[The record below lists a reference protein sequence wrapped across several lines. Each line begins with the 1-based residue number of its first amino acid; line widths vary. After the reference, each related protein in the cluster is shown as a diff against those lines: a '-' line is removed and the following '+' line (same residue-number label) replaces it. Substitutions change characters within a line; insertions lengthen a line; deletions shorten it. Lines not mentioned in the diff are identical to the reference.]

1 MISYADPQSIH
12 INHAVSRSTKE
23 GDFQTHHHLFYEILF
38 IVNGSGVFLI
48 EDSACEFSGN
58 TVFLIP
64 PQQYHVLK
72 VPPQRNYERYIIN
85 FSPDI
90 LPEALQTA
98 KPVIRQ
104 ADENILDLFQKT
116 DAYRETFQGE
126 PLYWLQRAVITEL
139 MAQFCYGK
147 AGQYV
152 PRAELP
158 PLVQSA
164 IHYIGDNLDR
174 PLDASLIAEALF
186 VSKTYLSHVFAKTM
200 NISLM
205 RYVRMKKI
213 YRAREYLKQGNSVTR
228 TAELLG
234 YDSYHT
240 FLRNY
245 YAEFHISPSEDKR
258 LSDAGEEHG

>member
-1 MISYADPQSIH
+1 M
-12 INHAVSRSTKE
+12 
-23 GDFQTHHHLFYEILF
+23 
-38 IVNGSGVFLI
+38 
-48 EDSACEFSGN
+48 
-58 TVFLIP
+58 
-64 PQQYHVLK
+64 
-72 VPPQRNYERYIIN
+72 
-85 FSPDI
+85 
-90 LPEALQTA
+90 
-98 KPVIRQ
+98 
-104 ADENILDLFQKT
+104 
-116 DAYRETFQGE
+116 
-126 PLYWLQRAVITEL
+126 
-139 MAQFCYGK
+139 
-147 AGQYV
+147 
-152 PRAELP
+152 
-158 PLVQSA
+158 
-164 IHYIGDNLDR
+164 DR

-258 LSDAGEEHG
+258 LSDAGDEHG